1 MIIDSKL
8 NQEHKKNLATII
20 AFIFIAFLLLIMS
33 LSIHKLLIPNKIIK
47 ITPHQHLETDKH
59 MSYEFSIRKFNK
71 LDTIFITE
79 NQKRIYLFDC
89 SSYLETICTHDQDKA
104 LNHQI
109 KKADIIKI
117 NDKFMIKNIIW
128 VDSVAKRQFQHKCE
142 DRQLMKLYEAKSKVS
157 YVTIAIFL
165 AFSCGGVFMI
175 FWGHIYKFI
184 LKKLNY
190 L

>member
-8 NQEHKKNLATII
+8 SQENKKNLATII
-20 AFIFIAFLLLIMS
+20 ALIFITFLILIIA
-33 LSIHKLLIPNKIIK
+33 LSIHKLLTPNKIIK
-47 ITPHQHLETDKH
+47 VTPHQHLETDQR

-117 NDKFMIKNIIW
+117 NDKLMIKNIIW
-128 VDSVAKRQFQHKCE
+128 VDSVTKRQFQHKWE

-184 LKKLNY
+184 LKKLNS